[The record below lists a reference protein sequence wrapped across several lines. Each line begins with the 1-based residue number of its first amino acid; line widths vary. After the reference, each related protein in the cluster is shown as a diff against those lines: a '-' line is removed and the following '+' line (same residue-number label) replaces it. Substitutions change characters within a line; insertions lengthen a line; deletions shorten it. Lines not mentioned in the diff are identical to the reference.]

1 MDSSPKPPRFVPTSE
16 GDSFATRLKQKYGED
31 ADPEVSLQR
40 SDDEAPTGA
49 PSGSSSDLLRRLSDH
64 SLTESRYQL
73 LGEIARGGMGA
84 ILKVWDEDLR
94 RTLAMKV
101 ILGQDDTHH
110 DDVATTPV
118 DTRTLGRFLEEAQVT
133 AQLDHPG
140 IAPVHELGLDSDG
153 RVYFTMKLVK
163 GRDLKQIF
171 NLVFE
176 DEEGWNETRALSVM
190 LKVCEAMAYAHS
202 KGVIHRDLKP
212 ANIMVGSFG
221 EVFVMDWGLAHV
233 IGRKDR
239 HDLRL
244 RPDFASSLTSV
255 RTERH
260 GERDDDADSPLITM
274 DGDIMGT
281 PAYMPPE
288 QARGEIERLSARSDV
303 YAIGAMLY
311 HLLARKL
318 PYVPQGARVSHRMML
333 LWVLEGPPKR
343 LSELRKE
350 IPAELVAICEKAMSR
365 DAAQRYPNTLSLA
378 EDLRAY
384 LEHRVVSAYETGT
397 WAETKKWIERN
408 RPLAAS
414 FAAGVLALGAGLVV
428 MSSLKQRADTNAAL
442 AEERRV
448 QAESNERVAKEQEM
462 LAKREKANVLR
473 LSAFQTLDDLT
484 READA
489 LWPAEPGLV
498 PRYRAWLAR
507 AQKLVAKIPEFRG
520 ALAEIEQRALPQ
532 SEDERQAELHG
543 HPRLAELEQ
552 RRARRVWLSRML
564 GEEAWPSEADIEA
577 ELTSES
583 LPENARALNN
593 LAWRLV
599 NPEKPVYGSEV
610 KALLMMRRAVAL
622 STSNDRAANRNTL
635 AWALFRSGRLD
646 EALPEAIG
654 ALDEA
659 GEAAA
664 AEYEESVVELEANVR
679 RWRSDARAER
689 IKERAAAALDVA
701 SLEAEVSRRRAWRFA
716 EEDDQWWHAQMQKL
730 RAGLESFA
738 DERTGLMRG
747 VSAQH
752 GWGVARRMDF
762 AATIQERSVS
772 GSDAVRRWSEVIE
785 SIAASDKYRGMKS
798 PITPQL
804 GLLPIGEDPDSH
816 LWEFAHLQ
824 TGEPARRGA
833 DGKLV
838 PAEEMGLVLVLIPG
852 GTFHRGAQHRN
863 QKGPNYDLQAR
874 FEESPVH
881 EVRLSPYFLS
891 KYEMTQSQWL
901 RCTGGTPSQYGPAS
915 GFSGHRN
922 GWVMNPVEQ
931 VSWSECVEVLS
942 RSGLSLP
949 SEAQWENGCRAD
961 TSTAWW
967 TGADRESLRG
977 QVNLADRTAW
987 RAGATWPGIDDW
999 PELDDGWVAHA
1010 PVGTHSANPH
1020 GLHDVH
1026 GNVWEWCLDGYH
1038 GDFYGRSPEL
1048 DPVAP
1053 IAGTSNRACRGGG
1066 FGDAAALARSA
1077 HRGNEPAGN
1086 QSDSIGLRPARAV
1099 ER

>member
-1 MDSSPKPPRFVPTSE
+1 MDSSPKPDSSVGATE
-16 GDSFATRLKQKYGED
+16 HDSFAARLKQKYGEG
-31 ADPEVSLQR
+31 ADPEVSLDR
-40 SDDEAPTGA
+40 SADDAPSGA
-49 PSGSSSDLLRRLSDH
+49 PSGTSSELLRRLADH
-64 SLTESRYQL
+64 SLKESRYQL

-101 ILGQDDTHH
+101 ILAKGDAQ

-133 AQLDHPG
+133 GQLDHPG

-176 DEEGWNETRALSVM
+176 DKEGWNETRALSVM

-212 ANIMVGSFG
+212 ANVMVGSFG

-244 RPDFASSLTSV
+244 RPEFASSLTSV
-255 RTERH
+255 RTERR
-260 GERDDDADSPLITM
+260 GELDDDLDSPLVTM

-311 HLLARKL
+311 HLLARKM
-318 PYVPQGARVSHRMML
+318 PYVPQGARVSNRMML

-343 LSELRKE
+343 LHELRKE
-350 IPAELVAICEKAMSR
+350 IPPELVAICEKAMSR
-365 DAAQRYPNTLSLA
+365 DAAERYPNTLSLG

-408 RPLAAS
+408 KPLAAS
-414 FAAGVLALGAGLVV
+414 LAAGVLALGGGLIV

-448 QAESNERVAKEQEM
+448 QAETNETTAKEQEA

-484 READA
+484 READV
-489 LWPAEPGLV
+489 LWPAEPGMV

-507 AQKLVAKIPEFRG
+507 AQKLVTKIPEFRG
-520 ALAEIEQRALPQ
+520 ALVEIEQRALPQ
-532 SEDERQAELHG
+532 PEDERQAELQS

-552 RRARRVWLSRML
+552 KRARRLWLSRML
-564 GEEAWPSEADIEA
+564 GEEPWPSESDTEA

-583 LPENARALNN
+583 LPENVRALNN
-593 LAWRLV
+593 LAWRFV
-599 NPEKPVYGSEV
+599 NPERPVYGSEV
-610 KALLMMRRAVAL
+610 KALLLARRAVAL
-622 STSNDRAANRNTL
+622 STSTDRAASRNTL
-635 AWALFRSGRLD
+635 AWALYRSGGLD

-654 ALDEA
+654 ALDGA
-659 GEAAA
+659 GAAAA
-664 AEYEESVVELEANVR
+664 AEYEESVVKLEVDVQ

-689 IKERAAAALDVA
+689 IEEREAAALDEA
-701 SLEAEVSRRRAWRFA
+701 ALQAEVSRRRAWRFA
-716 EEDDQWWHAQMQKL
+716 EDDDQWWHAQMEKL
-730 RAGLESFA
+730 LAGLESFA

-747 VSAQH
+747 LSAQH

-762 AATIQERSVS
+762 AASIHERSVS
-772 GSDAVRRWSEVIE
+772 GPDAARRWSEVIE
-785 SIAASDKYRGMKS
+785 SIAASDKYRGMQS

-804 GLLPIGEDPDSH
+804 GLLPIGEDPDSR

-824 TGEPARRGA
+824 TGAPARRGA

-838 PAEEMGLVLVLIPG
+838 PSEEMGLVLVLIPG
-852 GTFHRGAQHRN
+852 GTFTMGAQSRN
-863 QKGPNYDLQAR
+863 PKGPNYDPQAR

-901 RCTGGTPSQYGPAS
+901 RCTGATPSQYGPGSSFA
-915 GFSGHRN
+915 GHRH
-922 GWVMNPVEQ
+922 GWVNPVEQ
-931 VSWSECVEVLS
+931 VNWSQCVEVLS

-949 SEAQWENGCRAD
+949 SEAQWENGCRAG

-967 TGADRESLRG
+967 IGADRESLRG
-977 QVNLADRTAW
+977 QVNLADRTAGL
-987 RAGATWPGIDDW
+987 AGATWPGISDW
-999 PELDDGWVAHA
+999 PDLDDGWVAHA
-1010 PVGTHSANPH
+1010 RVGTHAANPY

-1026 GNVWEWCLDGYH
+1026 GNVWEWCLDGHH

-1053 IAGTSNRACRGGG
+1053 LAGTSNRACRGGG
-1066 FGDAAALARSA
+1066 FGDSAALARSA
-1077 HRGNEPAGN
+1077 HRGDEPAGN